1 MADIDTSRM
10 RPGVRVLVDGEPYA
24 IAHYQHVKPGKGGA
38 FVRLKLKHLRT
49 GAVIDRTL
57 KSGDKLP
64 EADVALRQL
73 QYLYRAGAQLVF
85 MDGATYDQVELPAES
100 VDGADLLQES
110 CEVTGVIHDGRPIA
124 IELPPFVVLEVSE
137 TGPAEKADKLKP
149 ATLETGAVVQVPG
162 FVVRGDRLRIDTRT
176 RAYVERA

>member
-10 RPGVRVLVDGEPYA
+10 RAGTRLLVDGEPYV

-64 EADVALRQL
+64 EADVALRPL
-73 QYLYRAGAQLVF
+73 QYLYRAGEQLVF
-85 MDGATYDQVELPAES
+85 MDGATYDQVELTADS
-100 VDGADLLQES
+100 VEGADLLQES

-124 IELPPFVVLEVSE
+124 IELPPFVVLAVRE

-162 FVVRGDRLRIDTRT
+162 FVVRGDRLRIYTRT